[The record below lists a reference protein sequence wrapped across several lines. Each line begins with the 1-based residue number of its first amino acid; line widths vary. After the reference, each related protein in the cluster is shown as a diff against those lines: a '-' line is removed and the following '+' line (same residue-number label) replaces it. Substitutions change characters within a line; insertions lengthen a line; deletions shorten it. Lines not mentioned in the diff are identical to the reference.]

1 VKIVGDIK
9 EKAAIVA
16 LNKELK
22 SVKRESSIQNFESAV
37 TAGFIFDADDR
48 EKYQRT
54 KEFIAYTEKKD
65 IRIFGIGYTAKS
77 EQIAYFPYKNG
88 VSYFGLDEV
97 NWYGKPTNPVVSD
110 FLKRRYD
117 LLLDLTQ
124 ADLFPTHYIFAL
136 SSAKFKITNNNIKAK
151 YADFVL
157 QVDNSEKLLT
167 YIEQI
172 KHYLES
178 IKIKPTS

>member
-1 VKIVGDIK
+1 MKFVGDIK
-9 EKAAIVA
+9 DKAGIVA

-22 SVKRESSIQNFESAV
+22 SFKRESSIQNFESAV

-48 EKYQRT
+48 EKYQQA
-54 KEFIAYTEKKD
+54 KDFIAFTEKKE
-65 IRIFGIGYTAKS
+65 IRIFGVGYTAKS
-77 EQIAYFPYKNG
+77 DQIAYFPYKNG
-88 VSYFGLDEV
+88 VGYFGLDEI
-97 NWYGKPTNPVVSD
+97 NWYGKPTNPVVDD

-124 ADLFPTHYIFAL
+124 SDLFPVHYIFAL
-136 SSAKFKITNNNIKAK
+136 SSAKFKITNNSIKAK

-157 QVDNSEKLLT
+157 QLENSEKLAT
-167 YIEQI
+167 YIAQI

-178 IKIKPTS
+178 IKIK